1 MKDLSLAKCCLLI
14 LFLVWTSNSQPQP
27 GVIQTSCGRIKG
39 SPLNVN
45 GRRVYQY
52 LGIPY
57 AEPPVGDLR
66 FKKPKPIRPWSQTL
80 IANKMPA
87 ACIQYTSYHFPW
99 RDTQRN
105 KSEDCL
111 YLNIWVPNIQNKNC
125 YKSKIPVMFWIHGG
139 GFSYGSIRKPEYD
152 GRTLA
157 AEGGVI
163 VVTINYRL
171 GAFGFFTTN
180 TDDAPLNVGKY
191 IQLTLSSFST
201 PFSFEL
207 FFYAKQIGNVNW
219 IPNILTY
226 KSRKS

>member
-111 YLNIWVPNIQNKNC
+111 YLNVWVSI
-125 YKSKIPVMFWIHGG
+125 YK
-139 GFSYGSIRKPEYD
+139 IRIVTNQKYRSCF
-152 GRTLA
+152 GYM
-157 AEGGVI
+157 AEDFHMDPLE
-163 VVTINYRL
+163 NQS
-171 GAFGFFTTN
+171 TT
-180 TDDAPLNVGKY
+180 AEPW
-191 IQLTLSSFST
+191 QLK
-201 PFSFEL
+201 E
-207 FFYAKQIGNVNW
+207 V
-219 IPNILTY
+219 
-226 KSRKS
+226 